1 MAYCLFCG
9 ALLPAGASFCASCG
23 AAVTQETAAA
33 SASPT
38 IATTVYTADGY
49 AVMLVGTGSCSL
61 STAVN
66 LISDTCGYTDD
77 EAMSLVSNTPTLI
90 AKSLNQSQA
99 AYLAQ
104 CLTEYGMEAAIYD
117 RNGNQTFVSDV
128 NSVFDSSGSLLT
140 KVAGILGMIGAGN
153 RITGAIRRLILPVR
167 PTVYVLRHTVPKPPV
182 RRHDIHR
189 IQAPHQSRPLQQ
201 NSLSTGYRPR
211 PEPQEHRP
219 GTQHQKPNHSQ
230 EKHRHQSEEQPL
242 HGNRRRP
249 K

>member
-1 MAYCLFCG
+1 MAYCLYCG
-9 ALLPAGASFCASCG
+9 AMLPTGAGFCSSCG

-33 SASPT
+33 SASPI

-49 AVMLVGTGSCSL
+49 AVMLIGTGSCSL

-77 EAMSLVSNTPTLI
+77 EAMNLVSNAPTLI
-90 AKSLNQSQA
+90 AQRLNQSQA

-117 RNGNQTFVSDV
+117 RNGNQTFFSDV
-128 NSVFDSSGSLLT
+128 NSVFDSSGSLLA

-167 PTVYVLRHTVPKPPV
+167 PTVYALRHTVSKPPV

-211 PEPQEHRP
+211 PDTQEHRP
-219 GTQHQKPNHSQ
+219 GTQHQKPNYSQ
-230 EKHRHQSEEQPL
+230 EKHRHQSEGQPL